1 MPLTISNYTGD
12 GTSSTNVDCYIQL
25 PDSGTSVL
33 VAGSVNPTGA
43 GGALVVTGSP
53 LTMPAAP
60 GSGSIFWN
68 IQVDATTGAATVQ
81 QSTSSDPATIDGNNV
96 VIFRQTLISTS
107 TNPALTPS
115 STPNTW

>member
-1 MPLTISNYTGD
+1 MPMTISNYSGD
-12 GTSSTNVDCYIQL
+12 GTSSVNIDSYIQL

-33 VAGSVNPTGA
+33 VAGSVNPVGTS
-43 GGALVVTGSP
+43 GALTITGSP

-68 IQVDATTGAATVQ
+68 IQVDTTTGASTVQ
-81 QSTSSDPATIDGNNV
+81 QSTSSDPVAIDGNNV